1 MYDLNKINLF
11 CESINFDHELS
22 NELYLFFYINR
33 YYKLYDFENCF
44 KIKHFLLFIPN
55 LFILFLSSILL
66 PLFLLFFSRGKLKVN
81 NTNCLYVKKSFNS
94 YKKVNHILPAD
105 TYLLDANLSYYF
117 RPSENNLFSQCFI
130 VRLKSFIFTPFI
142 TIKNLFQVFIFIF
155 KYLSISDVFEVVSF
169 YKFRLVHFVVYQI
182 YLKYFLNNNDFN
194 IFYTT
199 NKECRFAGLDIS
211 ICKKYNLQSICVP
224 HGLEYIFKL
233 PAGLPGDKFFCLSEI
248 SKNHLI
254 YLYNDTNKFVYD
266 KELVNS
272 IYVHPEVNLSN
283 KKKIIFFTE
292 PRGVFINKLIINGLI
307 NSGLCFYVHLH
318 PNDALSNYSEFPV
331 KLFNVSD
338 YPIVGNIVL
347 ARKSTVLLEALFNNS
362 ISISALIH
370 PYDKDSFSLLPS
382 LQSKLIH
389 KYYDINSLIL
399 FLRQL

>member
-1 MYDLNKINLF
+1 
-11 CESINFDHELS
+11 
-22 NELYLFFYINR
+22 
-33 YYKLYDFENCF
+33 
-44 KIKHFLLFIPN
+44 
-55 LFILFLSSILL
+55 
-66 PLFLLFFSRGKLKVN
+66 
-81 NTNCLYVKKSFNS
+81 
-94 YKKVNHILPAD
+94 LPAD